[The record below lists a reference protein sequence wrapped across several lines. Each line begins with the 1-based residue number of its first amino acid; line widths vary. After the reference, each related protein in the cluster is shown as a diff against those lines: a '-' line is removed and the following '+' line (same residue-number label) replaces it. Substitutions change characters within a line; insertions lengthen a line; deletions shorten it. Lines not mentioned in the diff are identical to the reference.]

1 MFLEN
6 KTINCQ
12 KNSLLLFLL
21 SFALKK
27 LRLTIKNKEEFLQ
40 SKKIRECNILLQMRP
55 SNDHVVRYV
64 DSFFDHLDH
73 FYLITEYCDV
83 FEIDNF

>member
-1 MFLEN
+1 MFNNYL
-6 KTINCQ
+6 T
-12 KNSLLLFLL
+12 KNSYYVIFL

-27 LRLTIKNKEEFLQ
+27 LRFIIKNKGEFLQ

-55 SNDHVVRYV
+55 ANEFVVKYI
-64 DSFFDHLDH
+64 DSFFDQLDH

-83 FEIDNF
+83 NEI